1 MLAKR
6 HETRVERVKLQ
17 GVEGRKVEGRKVE
30 GEEGG
35 GGDRKREGRGAMT

>member
-35 GGDRKREGRGAMT
+35 ETEKEKGEEP

>member
-30 GEEGG
+30 GGEG

>member
-35 GGDRKREGRGAMT
+35 GGGETEKEKGEEP